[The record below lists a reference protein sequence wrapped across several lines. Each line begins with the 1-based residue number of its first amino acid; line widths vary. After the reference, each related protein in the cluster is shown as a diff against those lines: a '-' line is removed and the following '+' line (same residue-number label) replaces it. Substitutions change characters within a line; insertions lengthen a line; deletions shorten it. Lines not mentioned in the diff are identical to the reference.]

1 MAAFE
6 AIASTTL
13 GSDTATI
20 TFSSI
25 PGTYEHLQIR
35 AFCVAVGAT
44 STSGTIRFNNRST
57 TGDYIEHE
65 LVGNGTAASA
75 SGSTGNKITIGR
87 FAGDSY
93 TTTGGVAVID
103 ILDYASTNKY
113 KTVRSISGWDANGA
127 GEASFRSGLYL
138 YETAAIT
145 RIDFFLGTNMK
156 TGSVVSLYGLRSS

>member
-1 MAAFE
+1 MPAFE

-25 PGTYEHLQIR
+25 PATYEHLQIR
-35 AFCVAVGAT
+35 AFCIAVGAA
-44 STSGTIRFNNRST
+44 STSGTIRLNNRST
-57 TGDYIEHE
+57 TGDYFEHE
-65 LVGNGTAASA
+65 LIGSGTAVSA

-113 KTVRSISGWDANGA
+113 KTVRSIGGWDANGA

-138 YETAAIT
+138 FETAAIT

-156 TGSVVSLYGLRSS
+156 TGSVVSLYGLRSA

>member
-1 MAAFE
+1 MPAYE

-35 AFCVAVGAT
+35 AFCVAVGAA

-57 TGDYIEHE
+57 NGDYFEHE
-65 LVGNGTAASA
+65 LIGSGTTVSS
-75 SGSTGNKITIGR
+75 SGSTANKITIGR

-113 KTVRSISGWDANGA
+113 KTVRSINGWDANGA
-127 GEASFRSGLYL
+127 GESGLRSGLYL
-138 YETAAIT
+138 FETAAIT

-156 TGSVVSLYGLRSS
+156 TGSVVSLYGLRSA